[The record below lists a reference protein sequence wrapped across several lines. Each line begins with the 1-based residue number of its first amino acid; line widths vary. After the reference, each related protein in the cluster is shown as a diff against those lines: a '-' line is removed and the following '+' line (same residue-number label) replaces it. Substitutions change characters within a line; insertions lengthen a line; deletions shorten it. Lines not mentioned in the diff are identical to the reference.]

1 MVNEMEKVI
10 IELNEEDLNLVNT
23 VSDKTRTTINLIEFD
38 DKKFISID
46 NILGLLYEANEE
58 INSKEEDIEDL
69 RNMLAQES
77 EW

>member
-1 MVNEMEKVI
+1 MKEI
-10 IELNEEDLNLVNT
+10 LIELNEKDLNLVNT
-23 VSDKTRTTINLIEFD
+23 VSNKTRTAINLIEFGGE
-38 DKKFISID
+38 KFISID